1 MSPRVGIGWLVGV
14 ATALAACGGSTP
26 PAPAPPAQAPKPA
39 ATAPARRPA
48 PPPAASVAQQTAAA
62 AKAAAEALAPP
73 KPKYQM
79 KGRRDPFENLE
90 VLAREQAASPGVSVV
105 ASAKL
110 TGIVRGQIPLALI
123 ETTQGLGYILKSGDT
138 LGEGRLIEIGS
149 DQVVFAVPPTPGSTI
164 NRVVLKIAKD

>member
-1 MSPRVGIGWLVGV
+1 MSPRVGIVWLVGV
-14 ATALAACGGSTP
+14 AAALAACGGS
-26 PAPAPPAQAPKPA
+26 APAPPAQAPKPA
-39 ATAPARRPA
+39 ATAPARKPV
-48 PPPAASVAQQTAAA
+48 PPPAASVAQQTAAT

-90 VLAREQAASPGVSVV
+90 VLAKEREASPGVSVV

-110 TGIVRGQIPLALI
+110 TGIIRGQTPLALI

-149 DQVVFAVPPTPGSTI
+149 DQVVFAVPPTPGSTT